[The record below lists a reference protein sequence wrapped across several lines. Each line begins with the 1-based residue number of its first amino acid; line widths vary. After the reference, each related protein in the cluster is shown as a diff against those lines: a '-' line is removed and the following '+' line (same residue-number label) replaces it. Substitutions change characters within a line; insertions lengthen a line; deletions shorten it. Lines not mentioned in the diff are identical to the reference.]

1 MPEYVLSYASGTIA
15 ASLRKTKKT
24 LVEGVT
30 FSIRHGESLA
40 LIGETGSGKTMI
52 ARSILGLLP
61 RNVRRFGGDIRL
73 DGAAQP
79 PERALRRLRGNRI
92 VYIPQ
97 SGQESLNPA
106 RTVRKHFRDQ
116 LRKLGVPRSEWEA
129 VALDRLRLA
138 GLAEAGDVLGKYPF
152 QLSGGM
158 AQRVTIALAACA
170 DPALVIADEP
180 TNGLDE
186 AAQQAFLRLLEAVFP
201 TAGRLIIT
209 HDIRVAALCD
219 RILVLC
225 AGKPM
230 ELGGASAVLNAP
242 KHPYTRSLL
251 AALVENGMAE
261 SPVLRTGDAPCP
273 FYPRCAEADGRCLS
287 DIPLRSTGGR
297 EWRCSR

>member
-1 MPEYVLSYASGTIA
+1 MPEYALSYASGTIA
-15 ASLRKTKKT
+15 ASLRKTDKT

-52 ARSILGLLP
+52 ARSVLGLLP

-97 SGQESLNPA
+97 SGQESLDPA
-106 RTVRKHFRDQ
+106 RTVRKQFRDQ
-116 LRKLGVPRSEWEA
+116 LRKLGVPRLEWES
-129 VALDRLRLA
+129 VSLDRLRLA
-138 GLAEAGDVLGKYPF
+138 GLPDAEDVLKKYPF

-170 DPALVIADEP
+170 SPALVIADEP

-225 AGKPM
+225 AGKTM
-230 ELGGASAVLNAP
+230 ELGGASEVLNAP

-273 FYPRCAEADGRCLS
+273 FYPRCAEADGRCRS
-287 DIPLRSTGGR
+287 DIPLRALGDR
-297 EWRCSR
+297 EWRCCR